1 MLEILKQ
8 LNKQCR
14 DDDDDDEL
22 DRKLYQ
28 SLKGRRY
35 LILMDDVWDLRAW
48 EDLRASFPDESNG
61 SRIIFTTR
69 SHDIAAQTG
78 LHINVFQLFPL
89 SKEKS
94 WGMFEVKLFGCQ
106 SCPTELVS
114 IGQKIAA
121 NCRGL
126 PLTIDLVAGV
136 LRGKDTEEWKIF
148 AESGD
153 RGSRKALS
161 YKNLP
166 DDMKPC
172 FLYFAAFPE
181 DENVPAEA
189 LTSLWIAEGF
199 VLQQKGGEWRRLED
213 VGNDILKKHCNS
225 FQRNTMG

>member
-14 DDDDDDEL
+14 DDDDDDDDEL

-89 SKEKS
+89 
-94 WGMFEVKLFGCQ
+94 FGSQ

-148 AESGD
+148 AES
-153 RGSRKALS
+153 R
-161 YKNLP
+161 
-166 DDMKPC
+166 
-172 FLYFAAFPE
+172 
-181 DENVPAEA
+181 
-189 LTSLWIAEGF
+189 
-199 VLQQKGGEWRRLED
+199 
-213 VGNDILKKHCNS
+213 
-225 FQRNTMG
+225 